1 MSYVNIIIEVLVS
14 GVSDYLVSCD
24 LRSKMEKPEASDV
37 KTEVIIS
44 ECPVLNV
51 VVYKDRAEVTREI
64 ALQLEAG
71 TQEVSEGDLL
81 NYQNKP

>member
-1 MSYVNIIIEVLVS
+1 
-14 GVSDYLVSCD
+14 
-24 LRSKMEKPEASDV
+24 MEKPETSDV

-81 NYQNKP
+81 KLPKRAVGSNHLQPPGSVT

>member
-1 MSYVNIIIEVLVS
+1 M
-14 GVSDYLVSCD
+14 
-24 LRSKMEKPEASDV
+24 SDV
-37 KTEVIIS
+37 KNEVIIS

-64 ALQLEAG
+64 ALQLEVG

-81 NYQNKP
+81 NHQNKP

>member
-1 MSYVNIIIEVLVS
+1 MKIE
-14 GVSDYLVSCD
+14 
-24 LRSKMEKPEASDV
+24 KFEMSDV
-37 KTEVIIS
+37 KNEVIIS

-64 ALQLEAG
+64 ALQLEVG